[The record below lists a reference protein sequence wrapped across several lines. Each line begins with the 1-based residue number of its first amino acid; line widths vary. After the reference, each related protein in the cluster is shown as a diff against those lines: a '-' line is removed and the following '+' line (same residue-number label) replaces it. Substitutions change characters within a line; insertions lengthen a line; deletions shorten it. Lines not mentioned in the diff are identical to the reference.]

1 MEIIFE
7 ITLSPDESE
16 SKSVLDSGFHA
27 VDSGFQVL
35 DSTLCQWNLDSWF
48 QYWLG
53 FFELYCGFQSPEFR
67 IPQTQF
73 SRIPESVFPYAMRSL
88 FVAKDIS
95 PHDTF
100 QPYEL
105 SADQITVLA
114 FWSTIWVLMVKSLFY
129 CCFSFKGKSSYTQV
143 ATFVMMRRCTQSEWQ
158 STC

>member
-1 MEIIFE
+1 MKVNPSQSWI
-7 ITLSPDESE
+7 
-16 SKSVLDSGFHA
+16 LDSRPWIP
-27 VDSGFQVL
+27 DSRYWIPLSVSGTWIL
-35 DSTLCQWNLDSWF
+35 GSNIDWDSR
-48 QYWLG
+48 